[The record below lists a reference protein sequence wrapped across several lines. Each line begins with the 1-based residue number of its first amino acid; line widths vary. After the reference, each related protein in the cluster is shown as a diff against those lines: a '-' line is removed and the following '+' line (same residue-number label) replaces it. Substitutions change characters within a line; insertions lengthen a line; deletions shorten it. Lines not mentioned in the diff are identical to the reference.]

1 MATNCSLYRDKI
13 PDALKS
19 FIEKEGNASFT
30 QTTNRED
37 QDVYKVM
44 VGTANC
50 FVNIYYKVNGLTS
63 ISYQSSKKLQS
74 FGQRCVDFIIDQTS
88 LPDSLH
94 KTFTVNNSNT
104 EQYEYF
110 KEAARE
116 ALTLTEIAAKDSNVA
131 DRFKVEDGTGA
142 SLTITLYK
150 NTTLFFQGRVTP
162 LFVTMMSFA
171 LEWMV
176 TEEIV
181 SLANCIDLRNMVV
194 VFDEDPRSHISNHSV
209 LTPDAGVLFKLMRT
223 SLQLANSGIVVS
235 DYSCYTFD
243 ILRSIE
249 GLLKHRLLQDV
260 PPFNDFGDY
269 FEKNRAT
276 GAYVFKTTCSLY
288 DATPRLKHAMERA
301 YTFFNTNRHSTFH
314 VDDMIDTTR
323 VLDYSE
329 AISIIEQSFV
339 HINAICSNWN

>member
-13 PDALKS
+13 PNALEA
-19 FIEKEGNASFT
+19 FVMKEGNASFT
-30 QTTNRED
+30 QTTNRDD
-37 QDVYKVM
+37 QDVYKIT

-74 FGQRCVDFIIDQTS
+74 FGQRCIDYIIDQTS
-88 LPDSLH
+88 LPDTLH
-94 KTFTVNNSNT
+94 KTFTINNSNT

-110 KEAARE
+110 KEAAKD
-116 ALTLTEIAAKDSNVA
+116 ALSVTDIQTKDQSVA
-131 DRFKVEDGTGA
+131 DRFKVEDGSGA
-142 SLTITLYK
+142 SLTITLYH
-150 NTTLFFQGRVTP
+150 NGTLYFQGRVTP
-162 LFVTMMSFA
+162 LFVAMIGFA

-176 TEEIV
+176 KEENV
-181 SLANCIDLRNMVV
+181 SLANCIDLKNMVV
-194 VFDEDPRSHISNHSV
+194 VMDEDPRSHIRDHVV
-209 LTPDAGVLFKLMRT
+209 LSPDTEVLIKLMRT
-223 SLQLANSGIVVS
+223 SLQLVNSGIVVS

-269 FEKNRAT
+269 FEKNSHT
-276 GAYVFKTTCSLY
+276 GSYVFKSTCTLY
-288 DATPRLKHAMERA
+288 DATPALKRAMEHA

-314 VDDMIDTTR
+314 VDDMIETTR
-323 VLDYSE
+323 VLEYSE
-329 AISIIEQSFV
+329 AIAIIEESFV